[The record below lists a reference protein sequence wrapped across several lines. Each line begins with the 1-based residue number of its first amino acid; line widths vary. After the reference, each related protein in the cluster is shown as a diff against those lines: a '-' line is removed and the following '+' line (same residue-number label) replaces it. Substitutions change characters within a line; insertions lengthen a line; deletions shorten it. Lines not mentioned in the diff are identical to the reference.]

1 MSSSLHARYSRL
13 AISWL
18 VLVSRVLLVLRRII
32 SLSGSSASPLVMG
45 TSSGGPSNLPH
56 CTART
61 LTSRLVWRRNKQC
74 HTASAERLRDT
85 WHVAYARSSTGVVV
99 LFWVAPFFGSR
110 HFSPSGS
117 NLLSTWRVFWQ
128 NRRTILVLGY
138 LYVPYY
144 LFITRN

>member
-32 SLSGSSASPLVMG
+32 SLSGSSAFPLVMG

-56 CTART
+56 RTART
-61 LTSRLVWRRNKQC
+61 LTSRFVWRRHKQC

-85 WHVAYARSSTGVVV
+85 WHVAYARSSTGVV

-117 NLLSTWRVFWQ
+117 NLLSTWVFWQ
-128 NRRTILVLGY
+128 NRRTCIGIRPTVLYY
-138 LYVPYY
+138 LYSS
-144 LFITRN
+144 TRN